1 MQLSQEY
8 HGIYLYIK
16 ALGRLDASWADYF
29 TDTLLNYVRNGR
41 HHLVIDASELVFL
54 SSAGIRALLRVY
66 KELASVK
73 GSFRIYQAT
82 EFVVQTLSTS
92 GFKLWLADSLPSD
105 FPKAASSS
113 EHEHRQRYML
123 NENAALTLTIHKGWR
138 PWQQLKDESVRRF
151 SFPQKVFAL
160 GIGSAAENM
169 AMAKKQF
176 GEFIAVSGN
185 VVFQAPLEESRP
197 DYLIAEKDFIP
208 AMQCIQTLYGE
219 GEMSALLRFSPNEDT
234 PFYPVSRLLEMILE
248 SCVCESAGFVILG
261 EIEGLV
267 GASLIKSPGL
277 LKADDQ
283 LTFPELKKWL
293 SFSGERVFAHQ
304 QGLLAGIV
312 KKGKSKLLPALPS
325 NPELSAHIHAA
336 VFPYQPL
343 QNDKIELESTVGK
356 FFSGPP
362 PLSVMHLADDQRP
375 AVGLGESALIR
386 GAIWYAPIENKES
399 LL

>member
-1 MQLSQEY
+1 MQLSQEH
-8 HGIYLYIK
+8 HGIYLYITASGK
-16 ALGRLDASWADYF
+16 LDASWADYF
-29 TDTLLNYVRNGR
+29 TDTLLNYVRNGQ

-54 SSAGIRALLRVY
+54 SSAGIRALLRIN

-82 EFVVQTLSTS
+82 DFVRQTLSTS
-92 GFKLWLADSLPSD
+92 GFKLWLADSLPAD
-105 FPKAASSS
+105 FHKTAICDEN
-113 EHEHRQRYML
+113 EHLQRYIL
-123 NENAALTLTIHKGWR
+123 NEDAALTLTIHEGWR

-151 SFPQKVFAL
+151 SFPENVFAL
-160 GIGSAAENM
+160 GIGSAAENL
-169 AMAKKQF
+169 AMGKEQF

-208 AMQCIQTLYGE
+208 AMQCIQTLWGE
-219 GEMSALLRFSPNEDT
+219 GDMSELLRFAPNEDR
-234 PFYPVSRLLEMILE
+234 PFYPVTRLLEMILE
-248 SCVCESAGFVILG
+248 SGACESAGFVILG

-277 LKADDQ
+277 LKSDHPLA
-283 LTFPELKKWL
+283 FPELKEWL

-304 QGLLAGIV
+304 QGLLAGVV
-312 KKGKSKLLPALPS
+312 KNGKSKMLPALPS
-325 NPELSAHIHAA
+325 NPDLSAHVHAA

-343 QNDKIELESTVGK
+343 QNDKIHLESTVGK
-356 FFSGPP
+356 LFNGPP
-362 PLSVMHLADDQRP
+362 PLSVMHLADDTRP

-386 GAIWYAPIENKES
+386 GAVWYAPIQNPEVIS
-399 LL
+399 